1 MGALRVGRLLLLTM
15 LLGGSLSAN
24 AQIGEHR
31 NDFAVGFNGGYVM
44 SSVGFQPDV
53 QQKKHGGMTFG
64 FSAKYT
70 CEKYFKTICS
80 IMAEINYAQVG
91 WQENILDVDNNPVI
105 ITSTGEAMAYKR
117 TINYIQVPIFAHLAW
132 GRETRGLNIFVN
144 AGPQFG
150 YYLSDSQD
158 TNFDVKN
165 MPATDNN
172 RVSYVVAQDT
182 MAVKNKLDYGIAVGL
197 GAEYSIPKVGH
208 FLAEARY
215 YYGLGNIYG
224 SSKRDYF
231 GKSNYGQIVVK
242 LSYLFDITRTKNVKR
257 K

>member
-1 MGALRVGRLLLLTM
+1 MAALLMV
-15 LLGGSLSAN
+15 SLSVH

-31 NDFAVGFNGGYVM
+31 NDFSVGANGGYVM
-44 SSVGFQPDV
+44 SNVGFTPKVPQT
-53 QQKKHGGMTFG
+53 QHGGVTGG
-64 FSAKYT
+64 FSYRYV

-80 IMAEINYAQVG
+80 IYGEVNYSQVG
-91 WQENILDVDNNPVI
+91 WKEDILDVDNAPVT
-105 ITSTGEAMAYKR
+105 ITGTGEGLAYQR
-117 TINYIQVPIFAHLAW
+117 TATYIQVPIFAHLAW

-150 YYLSDSQD
+150 YLLSEKTK
-158 TNFDVKN
+158 TNFSVQN
-165 MPATDNN
+165 PPSTDND
-172 RVSYVVAQDT
+172 RVSNVVAQDT
-182 MAVKNKLDYGIAVGL
+182 MAIENKFDYGIALGL

-208 FLAEARY
+208 FLLEARY

-224 SSKRDYF
+224 ASKKDYF

-242 LSYLFDITRTKNVKR
+242 LAYLFDITRTKGVKR

>member
-1 MGALRVGRLLLLTM
+1 MNRNIGLLILM
-15 LLGGSLSAN
+15 LIFGIPVS

-31 NDFAVGFNGGYVM
+31 NDFAIGFNGGYMM
-44 SSVGFQPDV
+44 SSVGFTPEV
-53 QQKKHGGMTFG
+53 QQKQHGGLTGG
-64 FSAKYT
+64 FSMRYT

-80 IMAEINYAQVG
+80 IYAEVNYSQAG
-91 WQENILDVDNNPVI
+91 WEEDILDMENNPVI
-105 ITSTGEAMAYKR
+105 ITETKEAMAYKR

-150 YYLSDSQD
+150 LYLSDSQK
-158 TNFDVKN
+158 TNFSVEH

-172 RVSYVVAQDT
+172 RVSPVVAQDT
-182 MAVKNKLDYGIAVGL
+182 MAVKNKLDYGIALGL

-224 SSKRDYF
+224 AAIVT
-231 GKSNYGQIVVK
+231 GKQIGRAHV
-242 LSYLFDITRTKNVKR
+242 
-257 K
+257 

>member
-1 MGALRVGRLLLLTM
+1 MNRNIGLLILM
-15 LLGGSLSAN
+15 LIFGIPVS

-31 NDFAVGFNGGYVM
+31 SDFAIGFNGGYMM
-44 SSVGFQPDV
+44 SSVGFTPEV
-53 QQKKHGGMTFG
+53 QQKQHGGLTGG
-64 FSAKYT
+64 FSMRYT

-80 IMAEINYAQVG
+80 IYAEVNYSQAG
-91 WQENILDVDNNPVI
+91 WEEDILDKNNNPVI
-105 ITSTGEAMAYKR
+105 IKETNEAMAYKR

-150 YYLSDSQD
+150 LYLSDSQK
-158 TNFDVKN
+158 TNFSVEH
-165 MPATDNN
+165 MPVTEPS
-172 RVSYVVAQDT
+172 RVSLVVAQDT
-182 MAVKNKLDYGIAVGL
+182 MAVKNKLDYGIALGL
-197 GAEYSIPKVGH
+197 GAEYSIPKLGH

-224 SSKRDYF
+224 ASKRDYF
-231 GKSNYGQIVVK
+231 GKSNYGQIVLK

>member
-1 MGALRVGRLLLLTM
+1 MNRNIGLLILM
-15 LLGGSLSAN
+15 LIFGIPVS

-31 NDFAVGFNGGYVM
+31 SDFAIGFNGGYMM
-44 SSVGFQPDV
+44 SSVGFIPEV
-53 QQKKHGGMTFG
+53 QQKQHGGLTGG
-64 FSAKYT
+64 FSMRYT

-80 IMAEINYAQVG
+80 IYAEVNYAQAG
-91 WQENILDVDNNPVI
+91 WEEDILDMENNPVI
-105 ITSTGEAMAYKR
+105 ITETKEAMAYKR
-117 TINYIQVPIFAHLAW
+117 TINYIQVPVFAHLAW

-150 YYLSDSQD
+150 LYLSDSQK
-158 TNFDVKN
+158 TNFSVEH
-165 MPATDNN
+165 MPVTDNN
-172 RVSYVVAQDT
+172 RVSPVVAQDT
-182 MAVKNKLDYGIAVGL
+182 MAVKNKFDYGIALGL

-224 SSKRDYF
+224 ASKRDYF
-231 GKSNYGQIVVK
+231 GKSNYGQIVLK
-242 LSYLFDITRTKNVKR
+242 LSYLFDITRSKNVKR

>member
-1 MGALRVGRLLLLTM
+1 MKNKIVAWLMGFLFCGGILT
-15 LLGGSLSAN
+15 AH

-31 NDFAVGFNGGYVM
+31 NDFAIGFNGGYVM

-53 QQKKHGGMTFG
+53 QQKQHGGMTFG

-80 IMAEINYAQVG
+80 IYAEVNYAQVG
-91 WQENILDVDNNPVI
+91 WQEDILDIENNPVI
-105 ITSTGEAMAYKR
+105 ITDTKQPMAYKR
-117 TINYIQVPIFAHLAW
+117 TINYVQVPVFAHLAW

-150 YYLSDSQD
+150 FYLSDSKD

-165 MPATDNN
+165 MPKTDNE
-172 RVSYVVAQDT
+172 RVSTIVAQDT
-182 MAVKNKLDYGIAVGL
+182 MAIKNKLDYGIALGL

-242 LSYLFDITRTKNVKR
+242 VSYLFDITRTKGVKR

>member
-1 MGALRVGRLLLLTM
+1 MKNQIWVLLTAAF
-15 LLGGSLSAN
+15 LLGGMKAS

-31 NDFAVGFNGGYVM
+31 NDFSIGANGGYVM
-44 SSVGFQPDV
+44 SSVGFTPDIP
-53 QQKKHGGMTFG
+53 QKQHGGITGG
-64 FSAKYT
+64 FSYRYV

-80 IMAEINYAQVG
+80 IYGEVNYSQVG
-91 WQENILDVDNNPVI
+91 WKEKILDINNAPVI
-105 ITSTGEAMAYKR
+105 ISQTGEAMAYER
-117 TINYIQVPIFAHLAW
+117 TINYIQLPIMAHLAW
-132 GRETRGLNIFVN
+132 GRETRGLNFFVN

-150 YYLSDSQD
+150 LYLSESTK
-158 TNFDVKN
+158 TNFDVKKL
-165 MPATDNN
+165 PQTDNN
-172 RVSYVVAQDT
+172 RVSPVMAQDT
-182 MAVKNKLDYGIAVGL
+182 MAVENKLDYGIAVGL
-197 GAEYSIPKVGH
+197 GAEYSIPRVGH

-231 GKSNYGQIVVK
+231 GKSNYGQIVLK

>member
-1 MGALRVGRLLLLTM
+1 MNRNIGLLILM
-15 LLGGSLSAN
+15 LIFGIPVS

-31 NDFAVGFNGGYVM
+31 SDFAIGFNGGYMM
-44 SSVGFQPDV
+44 SSVGFTPEV
-53 QQKKHGGMTFG
+53 QQKQHGGLTGG
-64 FSAKYT
+64 FSMRYT

-80 IMAEINYAQVG
+80 IYAEVNYSQAG
-91 WQENILDVDNNPVI
+91 WEEDILDMENNPVI
-105 ITSTGEAMAYKR
+105 ITETKEAMAYKR

-150 YYLSDSQD
+150 LYLSDSQK
-158 TNFDVKN
+158 TNFSVEH

-172 RVSYVVAQDT
+172 RVSPVVAQDT
-182 MAVKNKLDYGIAVGL
+182 MAVKNKLDYGIALGL

-215 YYGLGNIYG
+215 YYGL
-224 SSKRDYF
+224 
-231 GKSNYGQIVVK
+231 
-242 LSYLFDITRTKNVKR
+242 
-257 K
+257 